1 MFEMTKVSIHHLSGC
16 RPTPL
21 AHYLKGLGIL
31 RLVGEQADPEARGWW
46 KDDEF
51 HLSTTLDAESLEAF
65 FLSRY
70 SPTPLLSPWNGGSGF
85 YPKDNKVG
93 ITAIEASSADR
104 FEAYRSAI
112 RQTKALVEGLG
123 AKPEKGE
130 SKNALIASCRREWRG
145 PALKWLDAALA
156 LGGNGDPV
164 FPAMLGTGGNDG
176 RLDFTI
182 NFMQRL
188 VSLFDMSSVSGDPL
202 KESSPQLRVALWDM
216 PSPTLADGA
225 IGQFF
230 PGAAG
235 GPNGTTGFNGGV
247 RVNPWDY
254 VLMMEGA
261 VLFASGLSRRC
272 QATQLPQGAAP
283 FAVRSSGSG
292 YGSADLSDAGP
303 RGEQWMPLWESPTTL
318 VELSA
323 FLREGRSQINGR
335 PAGRGTDMARAIAKM
350 GVARGVKQFER
361 YGYIERNGLA
371 NLAVPLGR
379 FDVRPRP
386 NQRLLDE
393 IVPWTD
399 RLRQSAADKV
409 APKSFQRCYR
419 ACEMAVFNCAKYA
432 RGTDFLDLLIA
443 VAEAEDQMLASPKFS
458 GEKCA
463 PVPQLSGQWYAT
475 VAEDSAEFR
484 LATALAAQHG
494 PMTSTASSDWR
505 KWASVRQ
512 HWVPLD
518 DRQKQFLKGE
528 SGLNIGPEQS
538 ALGLDLERAA
548 VALINRRLL
557 AMNRGATTDPRS
569 GVRRFPLRLI
579 KDHLG
584 ANFVDIAAFLNRQT
598 DDSRILTI
606 ARGLMAI
613 KWFETEP
620 IDWRNPQGGPSNRT
634 IDWGRALYG
643 ILRLAMPTGEIAHP
657 SGATYEVTCDASIY
671 RKLSAGDMSGAFQL
685 AVRRLANAGLRPK
698 LRVGIA
704 TPDVAQRLAA
714 SMAFGIDRRSLNR
727 LALSVTAADE
737 DP

>member
-1 MFEMTKVSIHHLSGC
+1 MYETMNVNVHHLSGC

-31 RLVGEQADPEARGWW
+31 RLVAEQADPEVRGWW
-46 KDDEF
+46 KDDAF
-51 HLSTTLDAESLEAF
+51 HLCTTLDSESLEEF
-65 FLSRY
+65 FLLRY

-93 ITAIEASSADR
+93 ITAIEASQAVR
-104 FEAYRSAI
+104 FEAYRVAI
-112 RQTKALVEGLG
+112 RQAKAMVEGLG

-130 SKNALIASCRREWRG
+130 SKNALIANCRREWRG
-145 PALKWLDAALA
+145 PALKWIDAALA
-156 LGGNGDPV
+156 LGGNGEPV

-188 VSLFDMSSVSGDPL
+188 ISLFDMSSTDGKALV
-202 KESSPQLRVALWDM
+202 ESAQQLRVALWDM
-216 PSPTLADGA
+216 PSPTLEDGA

-272 QATQLPQGAAP
+272 QATQLPQAAAP

-292 YGSADLSDAGP
+292 YGSADLSDTGP
-303 RGEQWMPLWESPTTL
+303 RGEQWMPLWESPVTL
-318 VELSA
+318 GELSA

-335 PAGRGTDMARAIAKM
+335 PAGRGIDMARAIAKM

-399 RLRQSAADKV
+399 RLRQAAADKV

-419 ACEMAVFNCAKYA
+419 ACEMAVFNCAKFA

-458 GEKCA
+458 GDKCT
-463 PVPQLSGQWYAT
+463 PIPQLSGQWYAT

-484 LATALAAQHG
+484 LAVALAAQYG
-494 PMTSTASSDWR
+494 PMTSASSSDWH
-505 KWASVRQ
+505 KWPTVRQ
-512 HWVPLD
+512 HWAPLD
-518 DRQKQFLKGE
+518 EKQKQFLKGE

-548 VALINRRLL
+548 VALVNRRLL
-557 AMNRGATTDPRS
+557 AMNRGASTDPKS
-569 GVRRFPLRLI
+569 SVQRFPLRLI

-584 ANFVDIAAFLNRQT
+584 ANWADIAAFLNRQT
-598 DDSRILTI
+598 DDSKILTI

-613 KWFETEP
+613 KWYQAEP
-620 IDWRNPQGGPSNRT
+620 LDWRRDKSNSSNQQT
-634 IDWGRALYG
+634 DWGRSLYG
-643 ILRLAMPTGEIAHP
+643 ILRLAMSTGEIVHP
-657 SGATYEVTCDASIY
+657 SGVKYEVTCDASVF
-671 RKLSAGDMSGAFQL
+671 RKLAAGDMSGAFQL
-685 AVRRLANAGLRPK
+685 ATRRLANAGLRPK
-698 LRVGIA
+698 LQVGIA
-704 TPDVAQRLAA
+704 TSDVSQRLAA
-714 SMAFGIDRRSLNR
+714 SMAFGVDRRSLNR

-737 DP
+737 DS